1 MGRVLGSKLRL
12 PEPPDGVVS
21 RPRLVR
27 RFDSRARLVL
37 VVAPP
42 GFGKTTLTAQ
52 WARTVSAPVAWLSI
66 DLLDESPADFWR
78 HVIEGI
84 RSIVP
89 TIDDEPGAALEEDPR
104 SRLFLTILI
113 AQLERFDGRA
123 VLVLDSFST
132 LADRTVSDELAL
144 LVERTGDRLQIIV
157 TARID
162 PPLPLARWRTHGWLI
177 DIRERELRLD
187 DGEALAVGATF
198 RDLGLSDDLV
208 LGVNRRADGW
218 PIALHLALVSAHDA
232 PDPASELRSM
242 AASDRALSDFVVAEI
257 LDQLPRAERDVVL
270 DLSVV
275 DWFDHDLATD
285 LAGPGASVALDQ
297 LRRRRLLIADIGGHP
312 AAMRFHPLFR
322 ELLEAELRW
331 RDHERHRE
339 LLHRAAAIWQR
350 RGEVATAFRH
360 LVVVGERGADRSS
373 VGEPTAAPS
382 ARPPAE
388 QLTARE
394 QSILELLPTHLSYAE
409 IAERLYVS
417 VNTVK
422 SNLKAVY
429 RKLAVATRSEA
440 VGAARRDGL
449 LTLTDRSWL
458 RNADPPARRRSA
470 SAAAMVTAGA
480 PPRRRR

>member
-12 PEPPDGVVS
+12 PDPPDGVVT
-21 RPRLVR
+21 RPRLLR
-27 RFDSRARLVL
+27 RFDPRARCVL

-52 WARTVSAPVAWLSI
+52 WARTVSAPVAWISV

-78 HVIEGI
+78 HVIEAI

-89 TIDDEPGAALEEDPR
+89 AIDDEPREALEEDPR

-113 AQLERFDGRA
+113 AQLERFDGRG

-144 LVERTGDRLQIIV
+144 LVERTGDRLQLVI

-162 PPLPLARWRTHGWLI
+162 PPLPLARWRTQGWLA

-198 RDLGLSDDLV
+198 PDLGLTDDLV

-275 DWFDHDLATD
+275 DWFDHDLATE
-285 LAGPGASVALDQ
+285 LAGPGASLTLDQ
-297 LRRRRLLIADIGGHP
+297 LRRRRLLIADIGGQP

-331 RDHERHRE
+331 RDHERHRDLE
-339 LLHRAAAIWQR
+339 RRAAAIWQR
-350 RGEVATAFRH
+350 RGEIATELRH
-360 LVVVGERGADRSS
+360 LGAVSGRRAAL
-373 VGEPTAAPS
+373 VRGEPTSRRS
-382 ARPPAE
+382 ARSPAE
-388 QLTARE
+388 HLTARE
-394 QSILELLPTHLSYAE
+394 QTILELLPTHLSYAE

-429 RKLAVATRSEA
+429 RKLAVTTRSEA
-440 VGAARRDGL
+440 VGVARRDGL
-449 LTLTDRSWL
+449 LPPTGRDWL
-458 RNADPPARRRSA
+458 RGEDPPGRRRSA
-470 SAAAMVTAGA
+470 SGTAMATAGA